1 MTTWKQIWEYE
12 VSTDGRI
19 RRNKKE
25 LKGSINEK
33 GYIRVNIHG
42 KKTMLHRI
50 IAEVF
55 IGSPKEFQQVNHKNG
70 IKSDN
75 RVENLEWVTPSE
87 NLLHVYRILGRK
99 AAFQG
104 KKMPDHIKIKIS
116 QSNKGRKISPET
128 IMKNSQSHKGK
139 GILGKNNNAKPIK
152 CNETGKIYGC
162 IKELAKE
169 LNLKLPS
176 LYTAIRKNK
185 KYKNLTF
192 EKEKNNDL

>member
-12 VSTDGRI
+12 VSTDDSI

-25 LKGSINEK
+25 LKGSNNEK
-33 GYIRVNIHG
+33 RKKRVN
-42 KKTMLHRI
+42 
-50 IAEVF
+50 
-55 IGSPKEFQQVNHKNG
+55 N
-70 IKSDN
+70 
-75 RVENLEWVTPSE
+75 
-87 NLLHVYRILGRK
+87 
-99 AAFQG
+99 QG